1 LDYLQTNPKEAK
13 RLLGITYEQ
22 LTQLVEQG
30 KIFDEKQQAELASRK
45 VRLIRYGCRTTGV

>member
-1 LDYLQTNPKEAK
+1 LPTNPKEAK